1 MNLYSD
7 DNPNLLIPA
16 EYNVRGGAAFDDG
29 WPTILYKNHYLP
41 AETTDGYYKVP
52 TSGSVFRC
60 PSGLPAVYSFNPTS
74 REDPERAK
82 AWPFGSTTKKG
93 KSSLALL
100 TTLKSCVIIA
110 FISGFEY
117 AKRADRHV

>member
-16 EYNVRGGAAFDDG
+16 EYNPRDGATFEDG
-29 WPTILYKNHYLP
+29 WPTILYNNHYLP

-74 REDPERAK
+74 REAPKVAK
-82 AWPFGSTTKKG
+82 PSPFRSTRQAG
-93 KSSLALL
+93 NNF
-100 TTLKSCVIIA
+100 
-110 FISGFEY
+110 FITYSP
-117 AKRADRHV
+117 AIHATIRTP